1 MKVCYIIT
9 TTTNCGPVNVV
20 YNTLTEYRKFNV
32 IPTIVTLKPD
42 DPKKSRQKDFERL
55 GVKVKHFFDL
65 KTQKKDILD
74 FIEKEKFDVVHS
86 HGLIPDYINNYL
98 EKKEKIKSL
107 HVSTLH
113 NYPFDDYVK
122 SKGFLLGNTMAI
134 MHLMA
139 IKNLYKVACSKSI
152 CSDFNKIGIK
162 TDVIQNGIIFP
173 DKLVRQRKSNQKPT
187 FLYLGRIHKRKNVEF
202 LVKYFQFHPE
212 YDFWIVGDG
221 AEYENIKEQCASTAN
236 ITVFG
241 KTETP
246 NEFYQKADYYISAST
261 SEGLPLSVLEAMS
274 NGLPCIL
281 SDINPHKEV
290 MSPDKGLIFKNND
303 IDNLDEAIK
312 KVIDSE
318 FDATKIFEET
328 KSKFDT
334 EVMMSKY
341 VDLYKKQ
348 EKHV

>member
-9 TTTNCGPVNVV
+9 TTINCGPVNVV
-20 YNTLTEYRKFNV
+20 YNMLTEYRKFNV

-55 GVKVKHFFDL
+55 GVRVKHFFDL

-74 FIEKEKFDVVHS
+74 FIEKERFDIVHS

-98 EKKEKIKSL
+98 EKKEKVRSHHI
-107 HVSTLH
+107 STLH

-173 DKLVRQRKSNQKPT
+173 
-187 FLYLGRIHKRKNVEF
+187 
-202 LVKYFQFHPE
+202 
-212 YDFWIVGDG
+212 IVQL
-221 AEYENIKEQCASTAN
+221 K
-236 ITVFG
+236 
-241 KTETP
+241 
-246 NEFYQKADYYISAST
+246 
-261 SEGLPLSVLEAMS
+261 
-274 NGLPCIL
+274 
-281 SDINPHKEV
+281 
-290 MSPDKGLIFKNND
+290 
-303 IDNLDEAIK
+303 
-312 KVIDSE
+312 
-318 FDATKIFEET
+318 
-328 KSKFDT
+328 
-334 EVMMSKY
+334 
-341 VDLYKKQ
+341 
-348 EKHV
+348 